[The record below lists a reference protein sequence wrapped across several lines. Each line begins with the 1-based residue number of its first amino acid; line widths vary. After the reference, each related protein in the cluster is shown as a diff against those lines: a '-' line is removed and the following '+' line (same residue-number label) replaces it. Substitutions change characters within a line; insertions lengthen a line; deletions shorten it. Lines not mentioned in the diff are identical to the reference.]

1 MADAY
6 GSIASNPTEITLGAT
21 VTDNIATS
29 SDVDYFKLPQAS
41 SLSKLTLDFTGL
53 GSTTNDN
60 EFKISVR
67 NASDSVVAT
76 TTKGLSTTLN
86 ASIAADANYYIRV
99 EKGTTTSTANY
110 SIKAALTPTVETE
123 GNGSVSTADRLVP
136 NASFQG
142 YLGSSSAADANDVD
156 YYAFTTGPTDGKTV
170 AITVAAT
177 ASDATF
183 YKASVVNANGTVQR
197 DGNNNNLSKTAG
209 SSNASLNFTISSS
222 GNTKKGTYYLK
233 IEANDPSSFA
243 SSSEAKNP
251 YTITLAGTTD
261 FNEPPSISMGGVVSG
276 AYGTQKD
283 SSATKTVSLNAQTK
297 LSTLITTSDPDTK
310 STVNSAVKS
319 YYIGLK
325 DTTVGDDDIV
335 ALSQDVTSGKA
346 LTLNSNSS
354 ARTTAISNSSKGSA
368 ITITSA
374 GDDSGITFAV
384 LGTRL
389 AIDLNGD
396 GDVTD
401 SGEAAGTVTETI
413 KGANAG
419 VATTVGLFSAVTS
432 ITSSAA
438 AAGKVTAG
446 VDNSGRIAY
455 DSDGGGKLDTVIG
468 GKTSTGA
475 GFFKE
480 ITATQFA
487 TAQYV
492 GSAVAETNE
501 QTIFA
506 AVIDNSGSTVTDIST
521 SGVVT
526 QKFNTQSVSLTA
538 VDGNAGTALKEG
550 TAPGSPTFGGGD
562 GSGYH
567 TITFT
572 LDSAYSDST
581 NNVRV
586 KITPKNA
593 DGSTSNDLTLG
604 GADVSNSIITLT
616 ASDKVDK
623 LIVSGTADGSVEGSE
638 TVSLHYEVL
647 SDNSAYNGLVM
658 PATSFTI
665 NEVKASFTASAM
677 SFDSTAA
684 PANTLRYDGIS
695 NAAQV
700 NQNANLAINGDMAS
714 AAGSGFTTPQRVAIT
729 SAANDAGSSVDFK
742 ITGTSDGSTSQ
753 TETIDAGAAG
763 KTVYSTKAYKTIT
776 EIKVLN
782 ANTQGNVSAGIAS
795 VLEASSYSAA
805 QAGTYTVTAA
815 DIPVSTGAAPLVLN
829 LTSPGVTAVF
839 DYGLANQ
846 AVSREFMVDDNKL
859 SVESGG
865 AVTGGSLTMV
875 GGTTVTLGSPTYV
888 TVKSWGDDSANKWW
902 ITGKNANNQT
912 VTDKITAGNNS
923 TVTSTHTFKTVDS
936 IILKNGGGSAQNTA
950 GKAMAG
956 VTDEGKAYT
965 VTVFASQD
973 STDELN
979 PHNVAIKHA
988 IYQNDAVAQ
997 AYIGEIA
1004 DKTIAVQDVNLPVAA
1019 DKTVQMAKNAS
1030 YTFKTADFGYSDAD
1044 GDAMTKVKIT
1054 TLEAAGA
1061 LKYNSSG
1068 STWNDVTLNQEI
1080 AVADIGKLKFTP
1092 ATDAEGSGYGN
1103 FKFMVHDGLS
1113 YSANAATMKVNVGD
1127 SVQTTIKYFA
1137 QNTSGTAADQLI
1149 KNATIIMKDSG
1160 GNAVYAGA
1168 YTTNSSGVVDFT
1180 GVTDGAY
1187 SMSFTVTDAVK
1198 DSAINATDVSAVLD
1212 ISTKLNSSPTAKQK
1226 VSADTNGDGVI
1237 NATDVSN
1244 VLDMSTNLN
1253 QGVGT
1258 VGLRDGSK
1266 ADPFTD
1272 KTISIVAGNNMN
1284 FDAYIIG
1291 DLDGSYANVLA
1302 SA

>member
-6 GSIASNPTEITLGAT
+6 GSIASNPTEITLGAS

-41 SLSKLTLDFTGL
+41 VASKLTLDFTGL
-53 GSTTNDN
+53 SSTTNDN
-60 EFKISVR
+60 EFTVTIR

-76 TTKGLSTTLN
+76 TTKGLSTTLP
-86 ASIAADANYYIRV
+86 ASIAANANYYIRV

-110 SIKAALTPTVETE
+110 SIKASLTPTVETE
-123 GNGSVSTADRLVP
+123 ANGSVSTADRLVP
-136 NASFQG
+136 NASFKG
-142 YLGSSSAADANDVD
+142 YLGTSSTADANDVD

-177 ASDATF
+177 AKDATF
-183 YKASVVNANGTVQR
+183 YKASVVDANGTVQR
-197 DGNNNNLSKTAG
+197 DGNNNNLTKTVG
-209 SSNASLNFTISSS
+209 SSNGTLNFTVSSS

-251 YTITLAGTTD
+251 YTITLGGTTD
-261 FNEPPSISMGGVVSG
+261 FNEPPSISMGGVTSG

-283 SSATKTVSLNAQTK
+283 SSVTKTVSLNAEVA
-297 LSTLITTSDPDTK
+297 LSTLIKTSDPDTA

-325 DTTVGDDDIV
+325 DTTVGDPDIV
-335 ALSQDVTSGKA
+335 AEVQNKSGSGT
-346 LTLNSNSS
+346 LTLASGAASAILNSGNCS
-354 ARTTAISNSSKGSA
+354 AIS
-368 ITITSA
+368 ITSV
-374 GDDSGITFAV
+374 GNDSGITFTV
-384 LGTRL
+384 VGTKK
-389 AIDLNGD
+389 GD
-396 GDVTD
+396 G
-401 SGEAAGTVTETI
+401 AQTEII

-419 VATTVGLFSAVTS
+419 VATSTLLFKTVTS
-432 ITSSAA
+432 ITASGAT
-438 AAGKVTAG
+438 AGNVTAG
-446 VDNSGRIAY
+446 VDNSGRIIY
-455 DSDGGGKLDTVIG
+455 DSDAGGTADATIS

-475 GFFKE
+475 GFLQE
-480 ITATQFA
+480 LTAAQFA
-487 TAQYV
+487 TAKYV
-492 GSAVAETNE
+492 GSAQAETGQ

-506 AVIDNSGSTVTDIST
+506 TVIDNSGSTVTDIST
-521 SGVVT
+521 SGMVT
-526 QKFNTQSVSLTA
+526 QQFNTQSVSLTA

-550 TAPGSPTFGGGD
+550 TAPGSPSFGGGD
-562 GSGYH
+562 GTGYH
-567 TITFT
+567 TLTFT

-586 KITPKNA
+586 KITAKNA

-604 GADVSNSIITLT
+604 GSDVSNSIITLT
-616 ASDKVDK
+616 QADKVDK
-623 LIVSGTADGSVEGSE
+623 LIVSAAADGSVEDSE
-638 TVSLHYEVL
+638 TITLNYEVL
-647 SDNSAYNGLVM
+647 SDNTAYNGLIVG
-658 PATSFTI
+658 ATSFTI

-677 SFDSTAA
+677 SFDSSAA
-684 PANTLRYDGIS
+684 PASTLRYDAIS

-700 NQNANLAINGDMAS
+700 NQNVNLAINGDLAS
-714 AAGSGFTTPQRVAIT
+714 VAGSGFATPQRVALT
-729 SAANDAGSSVDFK
+729 SAANDAGSNVDFK
-742 ITGTSDGSTSQ
+742 ITGTSDGTTSQ

-776 EIKVLN
+776 EIKVLT

-795 VLEASSYSAA
+795 VLESSSYSSA
-805 QAGTYTVTAA
+805 QAGTYTITAA

-839 DYGLANQ
+839 DYGLSSQ

-859 SVESGG
+859 SVESSG
-865 AVTGGSLTMV
+865 AVSGGSLAMV
-875 GGTTVTLGSPTYV
+875 GSSTVTLGSPTYV
-888 TVKSWGDDSANKWW
+888 TVKSWGNDSANKWW

-912 VTDKITAGNNS
+912 VTDKVTAGNNS
-923 TVTSTHTFKTVDS
+923 TVTSSHTFKTVDS
-936 IILKNGGGSAQNTA
+936 IILKNSSDVAQNTA

-965 VTVFASQD
+965 VTVFAGQD

-997 AYIGEIA
+997 AYIGEIS
-1004 DKTIAVQDVNLPVAA
+1004 DKTIAVQDVNLPVAS

-1044 GDAMTKVKIT
+1044 GDAMSKVKIT
-1054 TLEAAGA
+1054 QLVAAGA
-1061 LKYNSSG
+1061 LQYNSSG
-1068 STWNDVTLNQEI
+1068 STWNDVTLNQ
-1080 AVADIGKLKFTP
+1080 VVNTADISKLKFTP
-1092 ATDAEGSGYGN
+1092 ATDAGGSGYGT

-1113 YSANAATMKVNVGD
+1113 YSANAASMKVNVGD

-1137 QNTSGTAADQLI
+1137 QNTVGSAADQVI
-1149 KNATIIMKDSG
+1149 KSATIIMADSG

-1187 SMSFTVTDAVK
+1187 AMSYTVTDAVK
-1198 DSAINATDVSAVLD
+1198 DSAVNATDVSALLD
-1212 ISTKLNSSPTAKQK
+1212 ISTNLNSSPTAKQK
-1226 VSADTNGDGVI
+1226 VSADTNGDGQI

-1258 VGLRDGSK
+1258 VQLRDGSK
-1266 ADPFTD
+1266 SDPFTD

-1284 FDAYIIG
+1284 FDAYLIG